1 MPKRKTVPF
10 VKNPDHA
17 DKIPGNLLNKTANS
31 E

>member
-1 MPKRKTVPF
+1 MQKRKTVPF